1 MGFKTEHKTLSRSSG
16 QGVMGNRS
24 GRRVKRGIKTAGKGF
39 HGDKYAVYTYIK
51 FVKNISN

>member
-1 MGFKTEHKTLSRSSG
+1 
-16 QGVMGNRS
+16 
-24 GRRVKRGIKTAGKGF
+24 VKRGIKTAGKGF